1 MAPFFYA
8 LCALAAAFCGT
19 LLLRGY
25 FRTRYRLL
33 FWGGLCFLGLTANNA
48 LLMLDKFVFPD
59 VDLSTWRLVVAL
71 VGLIVMLYGVIWDA
85 E

>member
-8 LCALAAAFCGT
+8 LCAVAAAFCAA

-25 FRTRYRLL
+25 VRTRYRLL
-33 FWGGLCFLGLTANNA
+33 FWGGLCFLGLTGNNT

-59 VDLSTWRLVVAL
+59 VNLSTWRLLVAL
-71 VGLIVMLYGVIWDA
+71 IGLLLMLYGVVWDA

>member
-8 LCALAAAFCGT
+8 LCALAAGFCAA
-19 LLLRGY
+19 LLLSVY
-25 FRTRYRLL
+25 SQTRYKLL
-33 FWGGLCFLGLTANNA
+33 FWGGLCFVGLTCNNA

-71 VGLIVMLYGVIWDA
+71 FALLLMLYGVIWDA

>member
-1 MAPFFYA
+1 VAAFFYA
-8 LCALAAAFCGT
+8 LCALAAAFCST

-33 FWGGLCFLGLTANNA
+33 FWGGLCFLGLTANNT
-48 LLMLDKFVFPD
+48 LLMLDKLVFPD

-71 VGLIVMLYGVIWDA
+71 FGLLVMLYGVIWDA